1 MSEDIYQIYRR
12 IDEWTDLL
20 ASDMSIHDATLFIEA
35 WMSENYNDQRTSLEL
50 RRQPMDYGRCAERN
64 EL

>member
-1 MSEDIYQIYRR
+1 MAEDIYQIYRR

-20 ASDMSIHDATLFIEA
+20 ASDMTIHDAILFIEA
-35 WMSENYNDQRTSLEL
+35 WMSANYNDQMTSLEL

-64 EL
+64 E

>member
-1 MSEDIYQIYRR
+1 MAEDIYQIYRR

-20 ASDMSIHDATLFIEA
+20 ASDMTIHDAVLFIEA

-50 RRQPMDYGRCAERN
+50 RRQPMDYGRCAERS
-64 EL
+64 E

>member
-1 MSEDIYQIYRR
+1 MAEDIYQVYRR

-20 ASDMSIHDATLFIEA
+20 ASDMTIHDAVLFIEA
-35 WMSENYNDQRTSLEL
+35 WMSANYNDQRTSLEL

-64 EL
+64 E